1 MFSVTFGR
9 CANDIQ
15 KFSEIHPIC
24 KKMIKPVFAL
34 LASKLSTCITKARG
48 LWNLLLLIFRKSNIP
63 NHRFK
68 GKMNKHDNN
77 EHFIAFLRLE
87 QTSTQETQSPHA
99 SVLLIAVLHSS

>member
-48 LWNLLLLIFRKSNIP
+48 LW
-63 NHRFK
+63 
-68 GKMNKHDNN
+68 KMNKHDNN